1 MHTVERCLL
10 QVRHARL
17 WKRAG
22 WFWSVLRPAYEALIR
37 FVGRRGLVRCING
50 TDPILVLPSYRNVP
64 EEYEPE
70 LWTAMTSSVTAGDT
84 VVDVGAYI
92 GLYAVACAHRVEVNG
107 QVFAFE
113 PDPHNAAVLRS
124 HVSLNGL
131 ESRIQIVEAAV
142 CSRDARVQFRSGLAS
157 ESRLADAGDT
167 CQSPVQ
173 GVTLDAAF
181 PTTRIDIMKIDV
193 EGYEELALRGARSLL
208 TSERRR
214 PRAVYIE
221 VHPYAWQD
229 IGTSDD
235 SLLGLLHHLGYYV
248 FDLKGSRLLSISE
261 YGSVVARPS

>member
-1 MHTVERCLL
+1 M
-10 QVRHARL
+10 
-17 WKRAG
+17 
-22 WFWSVLRPAYEALIR
+22 LRPAYEALIR

-50 TDPILVLPSYRNVP
+50 TDRILVLPSYRDVP

-92 GLYAVACAHRVEVNG
+92 GLYAVACAHRVEANG

-142 CSRDARVQFRSGLAS
+142 CNRDAPVQFRSGLAS
-157 ESRLADAGDT
+157 ESRLAEATDT

-221 VHPYAWQD
+221 VHPYAWPPLRL
-229 IGTSDD
+229 TAT
-235 SLLGLLHHLGYYV
+235 SLLTLFQDAGYRVTTLG
-248 FDLKGSRLLSISE
+248 DAPLGNLDA
-261 YGSVVARPS
+261 YGWIVARSTHA